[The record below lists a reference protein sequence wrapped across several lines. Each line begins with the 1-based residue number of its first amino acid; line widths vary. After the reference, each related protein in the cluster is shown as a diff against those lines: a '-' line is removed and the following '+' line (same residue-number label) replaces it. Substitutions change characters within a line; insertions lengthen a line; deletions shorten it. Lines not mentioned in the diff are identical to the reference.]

1 MKEYKMITTFSVSIC
16 NIIQAENLEE
26 AEEKAETKAWAELAD
41 DLDLQRLSI
50 GDFAAQTEEMK

>member
-1 MKEYKMITTFSVSIC
+1 MITTFSVSIC